1 MKINTETIE
10 KIKNTV
16 GDLFTQYTG
25 GIQAAIE
32 NEGNVSIGFPVK
44 IVQNVERFDV
54 QIGINFVKARI
65 KDGVTF
71 IVTDQLEMFQDA
83 TVSMIT
89 ED

>member
-16 GDLFTQYTG
+16 GDLFTQYTKE
-25 GIQAAIE
+25 IQTAIE
-32 NEGNVSIGFPVK
+32 NEGGVSIGFPVK
-44 IVQNVERFDV
+44 IVQNGERLDV